1 MTVHVPVL
9 VNTPVVAHISLDRIG
24 LPEAI
29 SPEQA
34 VDEALTAL
42 QANQATTI
50 TRAEMTAAFNG
61 MKAAVVQMIKAR
73 LAASQRSH

>member
-1 MTVHVPVL
+1 
-9 VNTPVVAHISLDRIG
+9 VNTPVVARIG
-24 LPEAI
+24 LDRVVLSADPI

-50 TRAEMTAAFNG
+50 TRAEMITALDG

-73 LAASQRSH
+73 LAESQPAH